1 MSDVCRKCGADREA
15 WLRCAQVTCPGG
27 EVFGRRGPWDEKPVR
42 WVPVESEG
50 EPVAGWKLL
59 LGFLALGG
67 LTVGVWWLAALGLG
81 RVTGWW

>member
-1 MSDVCRKCGADREA
+1 MSETCRKCGAGREG

-27 EVFGRRGPWDEKPVR
+27 DVFGGRGPWDREPVR
-42 WVPVESEG
+42 WVRVEGEG

-59 LGFLALGG
+59 AV
-67 LTVGVWWLAALGLG
+67 LTAIWAFTVAVWWLAALGLG